1 MVGRKGRYPLHQTE
15 CVTDVKCRRNAATI
29 DANTIAQSLSQ
40 AQTQKDALDQ
50 TLNGVTLN
58 KTVKIVLRIVCTGL
72 DEGKPVQVTFD
83 PSSIEAMAD
92 AQAVQV
98 MLGDAQHS
106 ISVDADALA
115 KLCETHGN

>member
-1 MVGRKGRYPLHQTE
+1 M
-15 CVTDVKCRRNAATI
+15 TDVKCRRNTATI
-29 DANTIAQSLSQ
+29 DADTIAQSLSQ

-72 DEGKPVQVTFD
+72 DEGDPVQVTFD
-83 PSSIEAMAD
+83 SSMLEALGD
-92 AQAVQV
+92 AQSMQV

-115 KLCETHGN
+115 KPTAD